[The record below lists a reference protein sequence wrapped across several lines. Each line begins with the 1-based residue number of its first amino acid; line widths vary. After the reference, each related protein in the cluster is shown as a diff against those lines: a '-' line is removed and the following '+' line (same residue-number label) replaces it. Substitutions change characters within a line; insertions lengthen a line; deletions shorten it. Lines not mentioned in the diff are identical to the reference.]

1 MLQAQAKQ
9 NAANKPAVARSLK
22 AIVVANSAIGAFKS
36 GADIDKAAAS
46 FLRTAR
52 RRDSA
57 DELVEKAKTGG
68 FQFPRKAPPAGLS
81 TGTTAVETSAKSAQ
95 HVSSDAGV
103 GLAAKQQM
111 DRIEQSIAELSSMMM
126 QMSSR
131 NDRLSDKLTEVCR
144 EVEFTKSALG
154 AQAAFI
160 DKALGTAD
168 GPNGVCDL

>member
-22 AIVVANSAIGAFKS
+22 AIVMANSAIGAFKS

-57 DELVEKAKTGG
+57 DELVAKAKSGG
-68 FQFPRKAPPAGLS
+68 FQFPRKAGLS